1 MDGGEGAVCRPAGRR
16 NRRLTL
22 AGTTIKLK
30 KELWAKVKKVAAAGG
45 YSSPEEFV
53 EHVLEREIAK
63 LEDATSDAEIVRKLK
78 GLGYI
83 D

>member
-1 MDGGEGAVCRPAGRR
+1 MS
-16 NRRLTL
+16 L
-22 AGTTIKLK
+22 KLNK
-30 KELWAKVKKVAAAGG
+30 DLWAKVERVAKAAG

-63 LEDATSDAEIVRKLK
+63 LEDAQTDPEIVRRLK